1 MKLMRDFKH
10 TRIFTSH
17 DLDMVLELCERVIVL
32 HEGEVRADGPAQ
44 EIFGNSRLLA
54 ECRLEKPLSM
64 QGCPVCGRRETGNL
78 PGTGH
83 GHHHAGC

>member
-1 MKLMRDFKH
+1 MDEPTNGLDPHARRQLMKLLRDFHH

-32 HEGEVRADGPAQ
+32 HEGEVRADGPTL
-44 EIFGNSRLLA
+44 EIFNNNELLA

-64 QGCPVCGRRETGNL
+64 QGCPVCGK
-78 PGTGH
+78 
-83 GHHHAGC
+83 